1 MKLMKQNKEV
11 GELEAVV
18 WDVILCRVIGKAS
31 LIGDVRADMHVE
43 RIFQA
48 ERVASIKP
56 EPVGSLA
63 CTRISK
69 GAE

>member
-1 MKLMKQNKEV
+1 MSFYAGL
-11 GELEAVV
+11 L
-18 WDVILCRVIGKAS
+18 GKAS

-48 ERVASIKP
+48 ERVASVKP